1 MWLNALVLSGGIV
14 LLASPC
20 GSASAQETASA
31 YTNIDANHQ
40 CSHARG
46 TAVEDYGSW
55 HCKGYAGIGVWLSAG
70 DQRMYV
76 SFGPRAATE
85 IATRETLAPFNDFY
99 KGVIEWR
106 LEKQQDGKARP
117 FAAIARW
124 NVARA
129 ADNLGKK
136 GKISGRVLVVTRLG
150 PGAVCHVGYVDALA
164 NANANDLAREIAD
177 KHARAFEC
185 GKDKPVI
192 LGKVEPGNGVTKY

>member
-14 LLASPC
+14 LLPSC
-20 GSASAQETASA
+20 GSASAQENASA
-31 YTNIDANHQ
+31 YTNIDQ

-55 HCKGYAGIGVWLSAG
+55 RCKGYAGIDVWLSAG

-85 IATRETLAPFNDFY
+85 IAARETLTPFNDFY

-106 LEKQQDGKARP
+106 LEKQRDGKARP

-129 ADNLGKK
+129 ADNLGKN
-136 GKISGRVLVVTRLG
+136 GKVSGRVLVVTRLG
-150 PGAVCHVGYVDALA
+150 RYGISQCFSGLLKNH
-164 NANANDLAREIAD
+164 NR
-177 KHARAFEC
+177 K
-185 GKDKPVI
+185 
-192 LGKVEPGNGVTKY
+192 

>member
-20 GSASAQETASA
+20 GSAAAQENASA

-85 IATRETLAPFNDFY
+85 IAARETLTPFNDFY

-106 LEKQQDGKARP
+106 LEKQQDGKALRLRP
-117 FAAIARW
+117 SRAGMWHAPRIIWGRRERSAAGSW
-124 NVARA
+124 W
-129 ADNLGKK
+129 
-136 GKISGRVLVVTRLG
+136 
-150 PGAVCHVGYVDALA
+150 
-164 NANANDLAREIAD
+164 
-177 KHARAFEC
+177 
-185 GKDKPVI
+185 
-192 LGKVEPGNGVTKY
+192 